1 MAKFI
6 FVEKEIDGYEVAL
19 NTDEIISIAEFD
31 KLAGNGEKKK
41 SVRVEMQGGYW
52 VDVSNSF
59 YSIKRQLEEMK

>member
-52 VDVSNSF
+52 VDVSDSF

>member
-41 SVRVEMQGGYW
+41 SIRVQMQGGYW
-52 VDVSNSF
+52 VDVSDSF

>member
-1 MAKFI
+1 LAKFI

-41 SVRVEMQGGYW
+41 SIRVQMQGGYW

>member
-6 FVEKEIDGYEVAL
+6 FLEKENDGYEVAL
-19 NTDEIISIAEFD
+19 NTNEIISITEFD

-41 SVRVEMQGGYW
+41 SIRVQMQGGYW

>member
-1 MAKFI
+1 LAKFI

-41 SVRVEMQGGYW
+41 SIRVQMQGGYW
-52 VDVSNSF
+52 VDVSDSF
-59 YSIKRQLEEMK
+59 HSIKKQLKEG

>member
-1 MAKFI
+1 LAKFI

-31 KLAGNGEKKK
+31 KLAGNGEEKK
-41 SVRVEMQGGYW
+41 SIRVQMKGGYW

>member
-1 MAKFI
+1 LAKFI

>member
-1 MAKFI
+1 LAKFI

-31 KLAGNGEKKK
+31 KLAGNGETKK
-41 SVRVEMQGGYW
+41 SIRVQMQGGYW

>member
-6 FVEKEIDGYEVAL
+6 FVEKENDGYEVAL
-19 NTDEIISIAEFD
+19 NTNEIISITEFD
-31 KLAGNGEKKK
+31 KLAENGEKKK
-41 SVRVEMQGGYW
+41 SIRVQMQGGYW

>member
-59 YSIKRQLEEMK
+59 YSIKRQLEERK

>member
-1 MAKFI
+1 LAKFI
-6 FVEKEIDGYEVAL
+6 FVEKEIDGYEVAI
-19 NTDEIISIAEFD
+19 NTDEIISIAEFE

>member
-1 MAKFI
+1 LAKFI
-6 FVEKEIDGYEVAL
+6 FLEKENDGYEVAL

>member
-41 SVRVEMQGGYW
+41 SIRVQMQGGYW